1 MDETLFKKLTRIS
14 FNDFKH
20 NIVNAPFIDIDDDYC
35 NTCLND
41 LKSDISG
48 SFIKASIKNEFNI
61 ESSELN
67 NLIDKYQ
74 TIAHNSAINFIQGI
88 KKKSN
93 NKE

>member
-14 FNDFKH
+14 FDDFKH
-20 NIVNAPFIDIDDDYC
+20 NIVNAPFIDIDDDYYS
-35 NTCLND
+35 TCLND
-41 LKSDISG
+41 LESDISG

-74 TIAHNSAINFIQGI
+74 KIAHKSALNYIQDF

>member
-1 MDETLFKKLTRIS
+1 MNKVKLNKYLNNYSKDILEVDRLLVS
-14 FNDFKH
+14 CFLYSN
-20 NIVNAPFIDIDDDYC
+20 NINLVQ
-35 NTCLND
+35 
-41 LKSDISG
+41 
-48 SFIKASIKNEFNI
+48 
-61 ESSELN
+61 N